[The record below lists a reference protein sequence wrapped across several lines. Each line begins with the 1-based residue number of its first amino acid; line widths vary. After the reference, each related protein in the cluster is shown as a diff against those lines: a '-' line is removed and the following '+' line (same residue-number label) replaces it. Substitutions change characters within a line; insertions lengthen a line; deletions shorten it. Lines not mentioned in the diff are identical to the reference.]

1 MNTFD
6 ENVKKFMVTGEFI
19 NNIDS
24 SGNLVL
30 STNASDATKMYFS
43 YSLRYNSFDFAK
55 IQELYDVNIVEFKQE
70 DKKITSNKSDDSDVV
85 ILKQENF
92 VLKGQLADLIE
103 TANTNS
109 ALADSIAAKDTIIKL
124 RIKLNE
130 GKSEKDFSDD
140 FPYTKK

>member
-1 MNTFD
+1 MSNFD

-24 SGNLVL
+24 SGNLLL
-30 STNASDATKMYFS
+30 STNASDANKMYFS
-43 YSLRYNSFDFAK
+43 YFLRYNSFDFDK
-55 IQELYDVNIVEFKQE
+55 IKELYDVTITEFKQNE
-70 DKKITSNKSDDSDVV
+70 IAVTSNKSDESDVV

-92 VLKGQLADLIE
+92 VLKSQLADLIE
-103 TANTNS
+103 TTNANST
-109 ALADSIAAKDTIIKL
+109 LADSMAAKNTIIKL
-124 RIKLNE
+124 RIQLNE